1 MQSIDQIRDPVA
13 RARAQ
18 MSAEIL
24 QIRLHLSEAEDA
36 EEIAEL
42 EADLDRFLASLRAH
56 DPARI
61 G

>member
-42 EADLDRFLASLRAH
+42 EADLDRVESHVASLNMCFL
-56 DPARI
+56 
-61 G
+61 